1 MKNRRLKINFWGK
14 YEEELIVSVKKNDK
28 NRIRELFALS
38 YLDYLD
44 VILTP
49 IENFG
54 IKNEAFQNLSF
65 TERFYLAFIK
75 KGNPADIMNFPYSS
89 DSYGSEVFIYF
100 ANELCLLLDE
110 EVSSILLTENHYY
123 HYYRKVISKNLENL
137 INRTFDER
145 CSKSEKI
152 KNFIE
157 NKPDF
162 SFSQINMEKKDRYW
176 SKILLSS
183 ITELPEWIWC
193 LVGNIKSTHEY
204 GENHE
209 IRHGSKQFSGGTKV
223 YCYPSHW
230 GDGYENIHVI
240 GKPRK
245 SRNLIMIV
253 IKRKLIENF
262 RLKKVYD
269 KRVIEEMFCGSWHG
283 WDNTDESRDYIN
295 KMLTWLN
302 DN

>member
-1 MKNRRLKINFWGK
+1 MNNRRLKVNFWGK
-14 YEEELIVSVKKNDK
+14 YEDELSFAVKENNKK
-28 NRIRELFALS
+28 RIRELFALS

-54 IKNEAFQNLSF
+54 IKNEEFQNLSF

-75 KGNPADIMNFPYSS
+75 KGKPADIMNFPYSS

-110 EVSSILLTENHYY
+110 EVSSILLTENHYC
-123 HYYRKVISKNLENL
+123 RKVISKNLENL

-162 SFSQINMEKKDRYW
+162 SFPPINFIAPVGHAFEHSWQAWIQYPLEKSINGCINPDNPN
-176 SKILLSS
+176 SVSEGFKI
-183 ITELPEWIWC
+183 
-193 LVGNIKSTHEY
+193 
-204 GENHE
+204 
-209 IRHGSKQFSGGTKV
+209 
-223 YCYPSHW
+223 
-230 GDGYENIHVI
+230 
-240 GKPRK
+240 
-245 SRNLIMIV
+245 
-253 IKRKLIENF
+253 
-262 RLKKVYD
+262 
-269 KRVIEEMFCGSWHG
+269 
-283 WDNTDESRDYIN
+283 
-295 KMLTWLN
+295 
-302 DN
+302 

>member
-14 YEEELIVSVKKNDK
+14 YEEELIVSVKENNK
-28 NRIRELFALS
+28 NRIRELFALA
-38 YLDYLD
+38 YLNYLD
-44 VILTP
+44 VVLTS

-54 IKNEAFQNLSF
+54 IKNEELQSFSF

-75 KGNPADIMNFPYSS
+75 KGKPADIMNFPYSS

-110 EVSSILLTENHYY
+110 EVSSILLTE
-123 HYYRKVISKNLENL
+123 RKYCFEVICKELENQ
-137 INRTFDER
+137 INETFEEK
-145 CSKSEKI
+145 CFKSEKI

-162 SFSQINMEKKDRYW
+162 SFPPMNFEKKDKYW
-176 SKILLSS
+176 SKIILSS

-209 IRHGSKQFSGGTKV
+209 IRHGTKHFSGGTKV

-253 IKRKLIENF
+253 IQRNLIENF
-262 RLKKVYD
+262 RLKQVYN
-269 KRVIEEMFCGSWHG
+269 KRVIEEMYCGGWSG

-295 KMLTWLN
+295 KMLTWVN
-302 DN
+302 DEKDT